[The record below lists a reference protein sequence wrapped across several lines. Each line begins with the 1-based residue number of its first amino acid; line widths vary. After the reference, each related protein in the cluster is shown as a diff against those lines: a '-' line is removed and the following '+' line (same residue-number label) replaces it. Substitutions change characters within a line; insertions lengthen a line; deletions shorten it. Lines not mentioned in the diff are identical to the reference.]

1 MCKKCENKLKTMAV
15 FGKDEYFDKYFEKH
29 YYIFKYDNLIRNIII
44 DYKFGEKPYLYRS
57 LGEFLN
63 KNKKIYSNLYFYD
76 IIEPVP
82 ISKKREMKRGYNQS
96 LLMAKE
102 LANIYELKLE
112 NKVIIKIKDNKMQST
127 LNQER
132 KKRKR
137 NKCI

>member
-1 MCKKCENKLKTMAV
+1 MVV
-15 FGKDEYFDKYFEKH
+15 FGKDEYFDKYFENH

-82 ISKKREMKRGYNQS
+82 ISKKRKMKRGYNQS